1 MKMNNRSFN
10 YPVLAASSND
20 YKNCAFEA
28 DYNFSQSADAI
39 ILKFDFDTDCAEIN
53 NLIARGAA
61 EFMIHLECAT
71 TIFRKIIKSARGEF
85 SAEINLS
92 RVKNVLEIVAAVV
105 LVKDVENFSCK
116 DWSDDFYGLKF
127 NLSKGNILAYKTLAS
142 LKIPDN
148 PDNFTGEE
156 SIFSVCRIVDA
167 ENFFDVDF
175 EGERIKINL
184 SAAEYEF
191 FVSANE
197 NLELQPLVN
206 SLVILPALIYVLEE
220 LQAEGAVEDYQEKD
234 WFISLKNNYGADFV
248 DALQTEDTFKLA
260 QELINLPLAMAFD
273 SLKKV
278 YGEGEE

>member
-10 YPVLAASSND
+10 YPVLAAGSED

-39 ILKFDFDTDCAEIN
+39 ILKFDFDIDCAEIK
-53 NLIARGAA
+53 NLIDSGAA

-85 SAEINLS
+85 FAEINLS

-116 DWSDDFYGLKF
+116 DWSADFYGLKF
-127 NLSKGNILAYKTLAS
+127 NLAKGNILAYKTLAS

-148 PDNFTGEE
+148 PDNFAGEE
-156 SIFSVCRIVDA
+156 SIFSVCRKVEVENYFNVDFTDEKIKITLSDA
-167 ENFFDVDF
+167 EYNFFV
-175 EGERIKINL
+175 N
-184 SAAEYEF
+184 
-191 FVSANE
+191 ANE

-206 SLVILPALIYVLEE
+206 SLVILPALIYVLEQVRIDNE
-220 LQAEGAVEDYQEKD
+220 FENYQNLD
-234 WFISLKNNYGADFV
+234 WFISLKNNYPNLVEELD
-248 DALQTEDTFKLA
+248 DTFKLA
-260 QELINLPLAMAFD
+260 QKLINLPLARAFD